1 MRRINFDISSFFN
14 KQSGGDAFGSI
25 NLSDYASIKNGTYGK
40 LLKSYYGTQKKSQSV
55 NSTTE
60 INKKNQVDLDSNGL
74 TKMKKEADALKTA
87 AETLTSTELWRQ
99 EQGEYNKDKI
109 FDAVKDFAGK
119 YNSVLSQSDKVN
131 SKDIAQTVGY
141 MTSMTNTM
149 SKALSAVGIQ
159 VEADGKLTVKEEEL
173 QKADMGKLKTLFKGV
188 SSYGAQ
194 IENKAGEISRDAVM
208 SSSIYGSNGTVNSSL
223 SGLFNKWI

>member
-1 MRRINFDISSFFN
+1 MAYFDISAFFGNTKTNHMNSFNF
-14 KQSGGDAFGSI
+14 
-25 NLSDYASIKNGTYGK
+25 SDYSAIKNGSYGK
-40 LLKSYYGTQKKSQSV
+40 LLKSYYASVKKD
-55 NSTTE
+55 STVSKNDKETNKNPL
-60 INKKNQVDLDSNGL
+60 INTDSTGL
-74 TKMKKEADALKTA
+74 SKMKKEADALKTA
-87 AETLTSTELWRQ
+87 AETLTRAELWKQ

-109 FDAVKDFAGK
+109 FAAVKDFANR
-119 YNSVLSQSDKVN
+119 YNATLSQSDKV
-131 SKDIAQTVGY
+131 SSRDIAQTVGY
-141 MTSMTNTM
+141 MTNMTNTM

-159 VEADGKLTVKEEEL
+159 VEANGKLTVKEEEL

-208 SSSIYGSNGTVNSSL
+208 NSSIYGSNGTVNSSL

>member
-55 NSTTE
+55 SSTTE
-60 INKKNQVDLDSNGL
+60 TNKKNQVDLDSNGL

-87 AETLTSTELWRQ
+87 AETLTSAELWKQ

-109 FDAVKDFAGK
+109 FAAVKDFANR
-119 YNSVLSQSDKVN
+119 YNATLSQSDKV
-131 SKDIAQTVGY
+131 SSRDIAQTVGY

-159 VEADGKLTVKEEEL
+159 VEANGKLTVKEEEL

-208 SSSIYGSNGTVNSSL
+208 NSSIYGSNGTVNSSL